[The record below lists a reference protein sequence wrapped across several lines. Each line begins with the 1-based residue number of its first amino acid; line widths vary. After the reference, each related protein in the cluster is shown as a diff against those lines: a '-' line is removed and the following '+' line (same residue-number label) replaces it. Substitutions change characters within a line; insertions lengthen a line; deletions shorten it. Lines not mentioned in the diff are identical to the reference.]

1 MSKQVNFEKL
11 IIENFLSIGNTP
23 VEIDFKPGL
32 HIITGSNK
40 DQSDRRNA
48 VGKST
53 ILDGLSFVLFGNTLR
68 ELKKEFITNNITK
81 KTSKVS
87 LSFSIV
93 ENNTVTRYELHRTID
108 PNKCFLYEN
117 GVDITRDSMVNTTD
131 HVMKI
136 LKLTP
141 EVFQNCIAMTVNNMI
156 PFMAKKKVEKRKFI
170 ESIFNLEVFSE
181 MNNNLKHEMLNVKRD
196 LEIKNAKYEEVK
208 NYYNA
213 LKLQNEN
220 KIKEKENR
228 KNTLLKRKQDNEKE
242 LDTIDNK
249 LAKIHLLDL
258 MPVEEKIILANDKVQ
273 ELLGKINVVGKE
285 ISTIE
290 TKRDFVRA
298 TLAKIGTDKEVC
310 PVCLKKVTEDD
321 KHHIKDKKSSLQD
334 ELKKFDQDIKSL
346 EDKLEIYETSKN
358 KLTTASGQLRDIID
372 KQKLQKEQKKHLTQ
386 KQKDLNEYNQHID
399 KDLKDIDKDGVDF
412 TNTYNEQKEKM
423 DNLLKQL
430 DEDKSN
436 MNVLDLVKFVLSEDG
451 VRSYIVKKILALF
464 NNKLSTYL
472 RKLNSNAF
480 IKFDEFFEENIV
492 NNKNISMCYFNFSGA
507 EKKVID
513 LAIMFTFIEMMRLQS
528 NVIYNIQFYDE
539 LLDTSLDEAGVEL
552 VINLLTELT
561 AQFGYG
567 IYIISHRKECS
578 KLSTGEV
585 IFLQKKNGITKRVE
599 FVG

>member
-1 MSKQVNFEKL
+1 MSKRVNFEKL

-87 LSFSIV
+87 LTFSII
-93 ENNTVTRYELHRTID
+93 ENNTVSRYELHRTID

-117 GVDITRDSMVNTTD
+117 GIDVTRDSMVNTTEY
-131 HVMKI
+131 VQKI

-141 EVFQNCIAMTVNNMI
+141 EVFQNCIAMTVNNLV
-156 PFMAKKKVEKRKFI
+156 PFMAKKKIEKRKFI
-170 ESIFNLEVFSE
+170 ESIFNLEVFSD
-181 MNNNLKHEMLNVKRD
+181 MNNNLKHEMLETKRD
-196 LEIKNAKYEEVK
+196 LEIKNAKYEEIR

-213 LKLQNEN
+213 LKLQSEN
-220 KIKEKENR
+220 KQKEKANR
-228 KNTLLKRKQDNEKE
+228 KETLLKRKLDNEKE
-242 LDTIDNK
+242 LNSIDNR
-249 LAKIHLLDL
+249 LSKIEKLDL
-258 MPVEEKIILANDKVQ
+258 NSVEEKILLANNKKE
-273 ELLGKINVVGKE
+273 ELLIKINSVGKE

-290 TKRDFVRA
+290 TKRDFLKA
-298 TLAKIGTDKEVC
+298 TLSKIGTDKDTC
-310 PVCLKKVTEDD
+310 PVCLKNVTEDD
-321 KHHIKDKKSSLQD
+321 KTHIKDKKESLIG
-334 ELKKFDQDIKSL
+334 EIKTHNTAIKSL
-346 EDKLEIYETSKN
+346 EEKLDIYEASKN
-358 KLTTASGQLRDIID
+358 KLSSASTKLKEIID
-372 KQKLQKEQKKHLTQ
+372 RQKLQNEHKRHLLQ
-386 KQKDLNEYNQHID
+386 KQKDLREYNRHIEKDLEEID
-399 KDLKDIDKDGVDF
+399 KDNTDF
-412 TNTYNEQKEKM
+412 TNAYNEQKSKM
-423 DNLLKQL
+423 DKLVKDLEQ
-430 DEDKSN
+430 DRSD
-436 MNVLDLVKFVLSEDG
+436 MNILDLVKFVLSEDG

-464 NNKLSTYL
+464 NNKLSAYL

-513 LAIMFTFIEMMRLQS
+513 LAIMFTFIEMMKLQS

-561 AQFGYG
+561 QQFNYG

-585 IFLQKKNGITKRVE
+585 IFLQKKNGLTKRID

>member
-1 MSKQVNFEKL
+1 MSKRVNFEKL

-23 VEIDFKPGL
+23 VEIDFRSGL

-68 ELKKEFITNNITK
+68 ELKKEFITNNITR
-81 KTSKVS
+81 KTSKVY
-87 LSFSIV
+87 LKFNVV
-93 ENNTVTRYELHRTID
+93 ENNACTHYELHRTID

-117 GVDITRDSMVNTTD
+117 GIDVTRDSMVNTSD
-131 HVMKI
+131 YVQKI
-136 LKLTP
+136 LKITP
-141 EVFQNCIAMTVNNMI
+141 EIFQNCIAMTVNNMT

-170 ESIFNLEVFSE
+170 ESIFNLEVFSD
-181 MNNNLKHEMLNVKRD
+181 MNNNLKHEMLNAKRD
-196 LEIKNAKYEEVK
+196 LEIKNAKHEEIK

-213 LKLQNEN
+213 LKIQSEN
-220 KIKEKENR
+220 KIKEKLDR
-228 KNTLLKRKQDNEKE
+228 KNILVKRKEDNEKE
-242 LDTIDNK
+242 LNTIAAK
-249 LAKIHLLDL
+249 LSKMQNLDLESVEAKITLASDK
-258 MPVEEKIILANDKVQ
+258 VEELST
-273 ELLGKINVVGKE
+273 KINVVGKE
-285 ISTIE
+285 ITSIE
-290 TKRDFVRA
+290 TTRDFLKA
-298 TLAKIGTDKEVC
+298 TLAKIGTDKDSC
-310 PVCLKKVTEDD
+310 PVCLKTITEND
-321 KHHIKDKKSSLQD
+321 KHHIRDKKHALQT
-334 ELKKFDQDIKSL
+334 ETKKHNNDIKIL
-346 EDKLEIYETSKN
+346 EDKLEVYETSKH
-358 KLTTASGQLRDIID
+358 KLVSACSKLKEIID
-372 KQKLQKEQKKHLTQ
+372 MQKLQNEQKKHLIQ
-386 KQKDLNEYNQHID
+386 KQQDLSDYNKHVD
-399 KDLKDIDKDGVDF
+399 KDLQDVDKIDTDF
-412 TNTYNEQKEKM
+412 TNTYNDQKEKL
-423 DNLLKQL
+423 DSLLAQI
-430 DEDKSN
+430 DIDRAN
-436 MNVLDLVKFVLSEDG
+436 MHVLDLVKFVLSEDG
-451 VRSYIVKKILALF
+451 VRSYIVKKILTLF
-464 NNKLSTYL
+464 NSKLSNYL

-528 NVIYNIQFYDE
+528 GVTYNIQFYDE

-561 AQFGYG
+561 HQFSYG

-578 KLSTGEV
+578 KLSTGDV

>member
-11 IIENFLSIGNTP
+11 VIENFLSIGNTP
-23 VEIDFKPGL
+23 VEINFRPGL

-68 ELKKEFITNNITK
+68 ELKKEFVTNNITK

-87 LSFSIV
+87 LNFSVV
-93 ENNTVTRYELHRTID
+93 ENNTNTKYEIHRTID

-117 GVDITRDSMVNTTD
+117 GVDITRDSMVNTTEY
-131 HVMKI
+131 VMKI

-181 MNNNLKHEMLNVKRD
+181 MNNNLKHEMLNAKRD

-228 KNTLLKRKQDNEKE
+228 KNTLLKRKQENEKE
-242 LDTIDNK
+242 LVNIDSK
-249 LAKIHLLDL
+249 LSKIHLLDL
-258 MPVEEKIILANDKVQ
+258 KSVEDKIILANNKVQ
-273 ELLGKINVVGKE
+273 ELLGKINIVGKE

-290 TKRDFVRA
+290 TKRDFVKA
-298 TLAKIGTDKEVC
+298 TLAKIGTDKDVC
-310 PVCLKKVTEDD
+310 PVCLKNVTEDD
-321 KHHIKDKKSSLQD
+321 KHHIKDKKSTLQ
-334 ELKKFDQDIKSL
+334 EEIKKYNSDIKVL
-346 EDKLEIYETSKN
+346 EDKLEVYETSKN
-358 KLTTASGQLRDIID
+358 KLAQASSQLKDIID

-386 KQKDLNEYNQHID
+386 KHKDLSEYNQHIE
-399 KDLKDIDKDGVDF
+399 KDLCDIDKDSTDF
-412 TNTYNEQKEKM
+412 TNTYNEQKVKM
-423 DNLLKQL
+423 GSLSKQL
-430 DEDKSN
+430 DEDKLN

-552 VINLLTELT
+552 VIGLLTELT
-561 AQFGYG
+561 TQFGYG

-578 KLSTGEV
+578 KLSTGDV

-599 FVG
+599 FNG